1 MLLSGGGFAFMH
13 LPKLAK
19 LTVLIAVIS
28 ELFSNFALNYKQQLS
43 RMNYRTLRLKI
54 ITGYAILAIV
64 LVFAAQMVYDSTRS
78 LTALNTASERLMERR
93 NIVDS
98 LVYSMLD
105 AANAERSVM
114 MGDTRQWQRF
124 STSLSESQR
133 KAMQLKQLVS
143 DSVKAMRMDTLANLL
158 AAKRDN
164 AMMVLNI
171 LADASGDA
179 VYARKVHDLQSGR
192 DSVVIHPNE
201 ITNASNRETVY
212 NIVSTR
218 RGFFRRLSDAF
229 RRQRSDTIATT
240 MQSGRT
246 DSTAMA
252 QGINIAD
259 SVAVALADIHHEIK
273 RADTRRQDAIDN
285 RTRSLKLVSIQLAWR
300 TGQMLEDIQSD
311 EHNAMQR
318 AINADMAARR
328 ATMMKIA
335 MLALLAIGA
344 AIVLIVYTLRDIRRQ
359 RRDHERIVEAKNE
372 TERIMQQRQRLLLTI
387 THDIKAPVASIS
399 GFIALL
405 REWVN
410 QPKPVAYLDSIRSS
424 AEHLLQLVG
433 ALLDYHQLE
442 SGKATTH
449 AVSFNPARLVSDC
462 ATQARPVA
470 NKKNLEVVCSLRPGA
485 DRMCQAD
492 AFRIRQIMNNLIGN
506 AVKYTD
512 RGTITVSAALNGSQL
527 TMSVA
532 DTGSGMTE
540 SEQQRIFNAFTR
552 LPDAQ
557 DKEGVGLGLSI
568 TREAVNMLGG
578 TIRVVSQKGKGSKF
592 TVTLPVTVDTV
603 QSAQPATIAGNTV
616 PNVADNPT
624 PNVINPASIAA
635 SPAPDM
641 ACVKSSSHPI
651 KVVIV
656 DDDRLQ
662 LQLLGEMMAR
672 MENICLDIHVTSSAD
687 EAIEM
692 IGRLRPQLVFTDIE
706 MPQMSG
712 REMLRRIDRNG
723 IKTVAMTA
731 HDQSIYTELRA
742 EGFDAC
748 LFKPFNVQT
757 LAATLCQLTGIAPS
771 VSIPTASVSDAKQD
785 TALFAPLLVFAE
797 GDAEAE
803 QQIIADTRQSIADY
817 LSMLNDPN
825 DTASIAKAAHKA
837 MPLLKMLMPD
847 DVEWLIELTPER
859 IGQTD
864 EEKRKKLYE
873 KFKGVLEKI

>member
-1 MLLSGGGFAFMH
+1 
-13 LPKLAK
+13 
-19 LTVLIAVIS
+19 
-28 ELFSNFALNYKQQLS
+28 
-43 RMNYRTLRLKI
+43 MNYRTLRLKI

-78 LTALNTASERLMERR
+78 LTDLNNASERLMERR

-201 ITNASNRETVY
+201 ITSANNRETVY

-259 SVAVALADIHHEIK
+259 SVAEALADIHHEIK

-335 MLALLAIGA
+335 MLALLAISA

-449 AVSFNPARLVSDC
+449 AVSFNPAQLVSDC

-557 DKEGVGLGLSI
+557 GKEGVGLGLSI

-603 QSAQPATIAGNTV
+603 QSAHPTTIA
-616 PNVADNPT
+616 DN
-624 PNVINPASIAA
+624 
-635 SPAPDM
+635 PAPDM

-687 EAIEM
+687 EAIAM

-723 IKTVAMTA
+723 IKTVAITA

-771 VSIPTASVSDAKQD
+771 VSIPTASASDAKQD

-847 DVEWLIELTPER
+847 NVEWLTDLTPER

-864 EEKRKKLYE
+864 EAKRKKLYE

>member
-1 MLLSGGGFAFMH
+1 
-13 LPKLAK
+13 
-19 LTVLIAVIS
+19 
-28 ELFSNFALNYKQQLS
+28 
-43 RMNYRTLRLKI
+43 MNYRTLRLKI

-78 LTALNTASERLMERR
+78 LTDLNNASERLMERR

-143 DSVKAMRMDTLANLL
+143 DSIKAMRMDTLANLL

-259 SVAVALADIHHEIK
+259 SVAEALADIHHEIK

-405 REWVN
+405 REWVT

-449 AVSFNPARLVSDC
+449 AVSFNPAQLVSDC

-557 DKEGVGLGLSI
+557 GKEGVGLGLSI

-603 QSAQPATIAGNTV
+603 QSAQPTTIA
-616 PNVADNPT
+616 DN
-624 PNVINPASIAA
+624 
-635 SPAPDM
+635 PAPDM

-687 EAIEM
+687 EAIAM

-723 IKTVAMTA
+723 IKTIAITA

-771 VSIPTASVSDAKQD
+771 VSIPTASASDAKQD

-803 QQIIADTRQSIADY
+803 QQIIAYTRQSIADY

-847 DVEWLIELTPER
+847 NVEWLADLTPER
-859 IGQTD
+859 INQTD
-864 EEKRKKLYE
+864 EAKRKKLYE
-873 KFKGVLEKI
+873 KFKGVLIYLKSQHLNRGKAPQHHN

>member
-1 MLLSGGGFAFMH
+1 
-13 LPKLAK
+13 
-19 LTVLIAVIS
+19 
-28 ELFSNFALNYKQQLS
+28 
-43 RMNYRTLRLKI
+43 MNYRTLRLKI

-78 LTALNTASERLMERR
+78 LTDLNNASERLMERR

-259 SVAVALADIHHEIK
+259 SVAEALADIHHEIK

-372 TERIMQQRQRLLLTI
+372 TELLMQQRQRLLLTI

-449 AVSFNPARLVSDC
+449 AVSFNPAQLVSDC

-470 NKKNLEVVCSLRPGA
+470 NKKNLEVVCSLRTGA
-485 DRMCQAD
+485 DCVCQAD

-512 RGTITVSAALNGSQL
+512 RGTITVSAALNGSLL

-557 DKEGVGLGLSI
+557 GKEGVGLGLSI

-603 QSAQPATIAGNTV
+603 QSAQPTTIADNSA
-616 PNVADNPT
+616 PNAADNSIS
-624 PNVINPASIAA
+624 NIINPASDAA
-635 SPAPDM
+635 GPAPDM

-723 IKTVAMTA
+723 IKTVAITA

-757 LAATLCQLTGIAPS
+757 LAATLCQLTGIAPQIS
-771 VSIPTASVSDAKQD
+771 VPTTSTSAVRHDA
-785 TALFAPLLVFAE
+785 TLFAPLLVFAE

-847 DVEWLIELTPER
+847 DVEWLADLTPER

>member
-1 MLLSGGGFAFMH
+1 
-13 LPKLAK
+13 
-19 LTVLIAVIS
+19 
-28 ELFSNFALNYKQQLS
+28 
-43 RMNYRTLRLKI
+43 MNYRTLRLKI

-124 STSLSESQR
+124 STSLAESQR

-285 RTRSLKLVSIQLAWR
+285 RTRSLKLVCIQLAWR

-372 TERIMQQRQRLLLTI
+372 TERLMQQRQRLLLTI

-557 DKEGVGLGLSI
+557 GKEGVGLGLSI

-603 QSAQPATIAGNTV
+603 LSAKPTTI
-616 PNVADNPT
+616 ADNP
-624 PNVINPASIAA
+624 ASDAA

-723 IKTVAMTA
+723 IKTVAITA

-771 VSIPTASVSDAKQD
+771 VSVPTASTS
-785 TALFAPLLVFAE
+785 TAMHDETLFAPLLVFAE

-847 DVEWLIELTPER
+847 DVEWLADLTPER

-873 KFKGVLEKI
+873 KFKGVLACLKLPPPQHGQSPTTSQLVGNAH

>member
-1 MLLSGGGFAFMH
+1 
-13 LPKLAK
+13 
-19 LTVLIAVIS
+19 
-28 ELFSNFALNYKQQLS
+28 
-43 RMNYRTLRLKI
+43 MNYRTLRLKI

-259 SVAVALADIHHEIK
+259 SVAEALADIHHEIK

-318 AINADMAARR
+318 AINADMQARR
-328 ATMMKIA
+328 STMMKIA

-405 REWVN
+405 REWVS
-410 QPKPVAYLDSIRSS
+410 QPKPVAYLGSIRSS

-449 AVSFNPARLVSDC
+449 AVSFNPAQLVSDC

-470 NKKNLEVVCSLRPGA
+470 NKKNLEVVCSLRTSA
-485 DRMCQAD
+485 DCVCQAD

-557 DKEGVGLGLSI
+557 GKEGVGLGLSI

-731 HDQSIYTELRA
+731 HDQSIYSELRA

-771 VSIPTASVSDAKQD
+771 VSVPTASASNVRHD
-785 TALFAPLLVFAE
+785 TTLFAPLLVFAE

-817 LSMLNDPN
+817 LSMLNDSN

-847 DVEWLIELTPER
+847 DVEWLADLTPER

-864 EEKRKKLYE
+864 EAKRKKLYE

>member
-1 MLLSGGGFAFMH
+1 
-13 LPKLAK
+13 
-19 LTVLIAVIS
+19 
-28 ELFSNFALNYKQQLS
+28 
-43 RMNYRTLRLKI
+43 
-54 ITGYAILAIV
+54 
-64 LVFAAQMVYDSTRS
+64 
-78 LTALNTASERLMERR
+78 
-93 NIVDS
+93 
-98 LVYSMLD
+98 MLD

-259 SVAVALADIHHEIK
+259 SVAEALADIHHEIK

-372 TERIMQQRQRLLLTI
+372 TERLMQQRQRLLLTI

-449 AVSFNPARLVSDC
+449 AVSFNPAQLVSDC

-492 AFRIRQIMNNLIGN
+492 AFRIRQILNNLIGN

-557 DKEGVGLGLSI
+557 GKEGVGLGLSI
-568 TREAVNMLGG
+568 TREAVSMLGG

-603 QSAQPATIAGNTV
+603 QSAQPTTIADNSA
-616 PNVADNPT
+616 PNV
-624 PNVINPASIAA
+624 
-635 SPAPDM
+635 

-651 KVVIV
+651 KVVVV

-723 IKTVAMTA
+723 IKTVAITA

-771 VSIPTASVSDAKQD
+771 VSIPTASASNACHD
-785 TALFAPLLVFAE
+785 TTLFAPLLVFAE

-847 DVEWLIELTPER
+847 NVEWLTDLTPER

-864 EEKRKKLYE
+864 EAKRKKLYE

>member
-1 MLLSGGGFAFMH
+1 
-13 LPKLAK
+13 
-19 LTVLIAVIS
+19 
-28 ELFSNFALNYKQQLS
+28 
-43 RMNYRTLRLKI
+43 MNYRTLRLKI

-259 SVAVALADIHHEIK
+259 SVAEALADIHHEIK

-318 AINADMAARR
+318 AINADMQARR
-328 ATMMKIA
+328 STMMKIA

-405 REWVN
+405 REWVS
-410 QPKPVAYLDSIRSS
+410 QPKPVAYLGSIRSS

-449 AVSFNPARLVSDC
+449 AVSFNPAQLVSDC

-470 NKKNLEVVCSLRPGA
+470 NKKNLEVVCSLRTSA
-485 DRMCQAD
+485 DCVCQAD

-557 DKEGVGLGLSI
+557 GKEGVGLGLSI

-578 TIRVVSQKGKGSKF
+578 TIRVASQKGKGSKF

-603 QSAQPATIAGNTV
+603 LSAQPATIAGNTV

-624 PNVINPASIAA
+624 PNVINPAPDAA
-635 SPAPDM
+635 SPVSDM
-641 ACVKSSSHPI
+641 ACVKSSSYPI

-723 IKTVAMTA
+723 IKTVAITA

-757 LAATLCQLTGIAPS
+757 LAATLCQLTGIAPQIS
-771 VSIPTASVSDAKQD
+771 VPTASASSARHDA
-785 TALFAPLLVFAE
+785 TLFAPLLVFAE

-803 QQIIADTRQSIADY
+803 QQIIADTRKSIAGY
-817 LSMLNDPN
+817 LEMLNDPN

-847 DVEWLIELTPER
+847 DVEWLADLTPER

>member
-1 MLLSGGGFAFMH
+1 
-13 LPKLAK
+13 
-19 LTVLIAVIS
+19 
-28 ELFSNFALNYKQQLS
+28 
-43 RMNYRTLRLKI
+43 MNYRTLRLKI

-78 LTALNTASERLMERR
+78 LTDLNNASERLMERR

-259 SVAVALADIHHEIK
+259 SVAEALADIHHEIK

-285 RTRSLKLVSIQLAWR
+285 RTRSLRLVSIQLAWR

-405 REWVN
+405 REWVC

-449 AVSFNPARLVSDC
+449 AVSFNPAQLVSDC

-470 NKKNLEVVCSLRPGA
+470 NKKNLEVVCSLRPEA

-557 DKEGVGLGLSI
+557 GKEGVGLGLSI

-603 QSAQPATIAGNTV
+603 QSVQPTTIA
-616 PNVADNPT
+616 DN
-624 PNVINPASIAA
+624 
-635 SPAPDM
+635 PAPDM

-723 IKTVAMTA
+723 IKTVAITA

-771 VSIPTASVSDAKQD
+771 VSIPTASASSARHD
-785 TALFAPLLVFAE
+785 TTLFAPLLVFAE

-825 DTASIAKAAHKA
+825 DTSSIAKAAHKA

-847 DVEWLIELTPER
+847 NVEWLTDLTPER

-864 EEKRKKLYE
+864 EAKRKKLYE
-873 KFKGVLEKI
+873 KFKGVLICLKSHHLNRG

>member
-1 MLLSGGGFAFMH
+1 
-13 LPKLAK
+13 
-19 LTVLIAVIS
+19 
-28 ELFSNFALNYKQQLS
+28 
-43 RMNYRTLRLKI
+43 MNYRTLRLKI

-78 LTALNTASERLMERR
+78 LTDLNNASERLMERR

-143 DSVKAMRMDTLANLL
+143 DSVKAMRMDTLASLL

-259 SVAVALADIHHEIK
+259 SVAEALADIHHEIK

-557 DKEGVGLGLSI
+557 GKEGVGLGLSI

-603 QSAQPATIAGNTV
+603 QSVQPTTIA
-616 PNVADNPT
+616 DN
-624 PNVINPASIAA
+624 
-635 SPAPDM
+635 PAPDM

-723 IKTVAMTA
+723 IKTVAITA

-771 VSIPTASVSDAKQD
+771 VSIPTASASDVKQD

-847 DVEWLIELTPER
+847 KVEWLTDLTPER

-864 EEKRKKLYE
+864 EAKRKKLYE

>member
-1 MLLSGGGFAFMH
+1 
-13 LPKLAK
+13 
-19 LTVLIAVIS
+19 
-28 ELFSNFALNYKQQLS
+28 
-43 RMNYRTLRLKI
+43 MNYRTLRLKI

-78 LTALNTASERLMERR
+78 LTDLNNASERLMERR

-201 ITNASNRETVY
+201 ITSANNRETVY

-259 SVAVALADIHHEIK
+259 SVAEALADIHHEIK

-318 AINADMAARR
+318 AINADMQARR
-328 ATMMKIA
+328 STMMKIA

-449 AVSFNPARLVSDC
+449 AVSFNPAQLVSDC

-557 DKEGVGLGLSI
+557 GKEGVGLGLSI

-592 TVTLPVTVDTV
+592 TVTLPVTVDIV
-603 QSAQPATIAGNTV
+603 QSAQSTTI
-616 PNVADNPT
+616 ADNPA
-624 PNVINPASIAA
+624 PNAADNPISNIINPAPNAA
-635 SPAPDM
+635 GSAPDM
-641 ACVKSSSHPI
+641 ACIKSSSHPI

-723 IKTVAMTA
+723 IKTVAITA

-771 VSIPTASVSDAKQD
+771 VSIPTASASDAKQD
-785 TALFAPLLVFAE
+785 TTLFAPLLVFAE

-825 DTASIAKAAHKA
+825 DTASIAKVAHKA

-847 DVEWLIELTPER
+847 NIEWLTDLTPER

-864 EEKRKKLYE
+864 EAKRKKLYE
-873 KFKGVLEKI
+873 KFKGVLICLKSQHFNRG

>member
-1 MLLSGGGFAFMH
+1 
-13 LPKLAK
+13 
-19 LTVLIAVIS
+19 
-28 ELFSNFALNYKQQLS
+28 
-43 RMNYRTLRLKI
+43 MNYRTLRLKI

-78 LTALNTASERLMERR
+78 LTDLNNASERLMERR

-143 DSVKAMRMDTLANLL
+143 DSVKAMRMDTLASLL

-259 SVAVALADIHHEIK
+259 SVAEALADIHHEIK

-449 AVSFNPARLVSDC
+449 AVSFNPAQLVSDC

-557 DKEGVGLGLSI
+557 GKEGVGLGLSI

-603 QSAQPATIAGNTV
+603 QSAQPTTI
-616 PNVADNPT
+616 ADNPA
-624 PNVINPASIAA
+624 PNAADNPISNTINPAPNAA
-635 SPAPDM
+635 GPASDM

-723 IKTVAMTA
+723 IKTVAITA

-771 VSIPTASVSDAKQD
+771 VSIPTASASDAKYD

-847 DVEWLIELTPER
+847 NVEWLTDLTPER

-864 EEKRKKLYE
+864 EAKRKKLYE
-873 KFKGVLEKI
+873 KFKGVLIYLKSHHLNRG

>member
-1 MLLSGGGFAFMH
+1 
-13 LPKLAK
+13 
-19 LTVLIAVIS
+19 
-28 ELFSNFALNYKQQLS
+28 
-43 RMNYRTLRLKI
+43 MNYRTLRLKI

-78 LTALNTASERLMERR
+78 LTDLNNASERLMERR

-259 SVAVALADIHHEIK
+259 SVAEALADIHHEIK

-285 RTRSLKLVSIQLAWR
+285 RTRSLRLVSIQLAWR

-449 AVSFNPARLVSDC
+449 AVSFNPAQLVSDC

-485 DRMCQAD
+485 DRVCQAD

-557 DKEGVGLGLSI
+557 GKEGVGLGLSI

-603 QSAQPATIAGNTV
+603 QSAQPTTIA
-616 PNVADNPT
+616 DN
-624 PNVINPASIAA
+624 
-635 SPAPDM
+635 PAPDM
-641 ACVKSSSHPI
+641 ACVKSSSHQI

-723 IKTVAMTA
+723 IKTVAITA

-771 VSIPTASVSDAKQD
+771 ISIPTASASDAKQD
-785 TALFAPLLVFAE
+785 TTLFAPLLVFAE

-817 LSMLNDPN
+817 LSMLNDPH

-847 DVEWLIELTPER
+847 NVEWLADLTPER

-864 EEKRKKLYE
+864 EAKRKKLYE

>member
-1 MLLSGGGFAFMH
+1 
-13 LPKLAK
+13 
-19 LTVLIAVIS
+19 
-28 ELFSNFALNYKQQLS
+28 
-43 RMNYRTLRLKI
+43 MNYRTLRLKI

-78 LTALNTASERLMERR
+78 LTDLNNASERLMERR

-143 DSVKAMRMDTLANLL
+143 DSIKAMRMDTLANLL

-229 RRQRSDTIATT
+229 RRQRSDTIATM

-259 SVAVALADIHHEIK
+259 SVAEALADIHHEIK

-405 REWVN
+405 REWVS

-449 AVSFNPARLVSDC
+449 AVSFNPAQLVSDC

-557 DKEGVGLGLSI
+557 GKEGVGLGLSI

-592 TVTLPVTVDTV
+592 TVTLPVSVDTV
-603 QSAQPATIAGNTV
+603 QSTQPTTIA
-616 PNVADNPT
+616 DN
-624 PNVINPASIAA
+624 
-635 SPAPDM
+635 PAPDM

-723 IKTVAMTA
+723 IKTVAITA

-771 VSIPTASVSDAKQD
+771 VSVPTASTSAVRHDD
-785 TALFAPLLVFAE
+785 TLFAPLLVFAE

-847 DVEWLIELTPER
+847 DVEWLADLTPER

-864 EEKRKKLYE
+864 EAKRKKLYE

>member
-1 MLLSGGGFAFMH
+1 
-13 LPKLAK
+13 
-19 LTVLIAVIS
+19 
-28 ELFSNFALNYKQQLS
+28 
-43 RMNYRTLRLKI
+43 MNYRTLRLKI
-54 ITGYAILAIV
+54 ITGYAVLAIV

-78 LTALNTASERLMERR
+78 LTDLNNASERLMERR

-133 KAMQLKQLVS
+133 KAMQLKRLVS
-143 DSVKAMRMDTLANLL
+143 DSIKAMRMDTLANLL

-240 MQSGRT
+240 MQSGRI

-259 SVAVALADIHHEIK
+259 SVAEALADIHHEIK

-285 RTRSLKLVSIQLAWR
+285 RTRSLRLVSIQLAWR

-449 AVSFNPARLVSDC
+449 AVSFIPARLVCDC

-557 DKEGVGLGLSI
+557 GKEGVGLGLSI

-592 TVTLPVTVDTV
+592 TVTLPVTVDTN
-603 QSAQPATIAGNTV
+603 QSAQPTTI
-616 PNVADNPT
+616 ADNP
-624 PNVINPASIAA
+624 AS
-635 SPAPDM
+635 DM

-687 EAIEM
+687 EAIAM

-723 IKTVAMTA
+723 IKTVAITA

-771 VSIPTASVSDAKQD
+771 VSIPTASASDAKQD

-847 DVEWLIELTPER
+847 NVEWLTDLTPER

-864 EEKRKKLYE
+864 VAKRKKLYE

>member
-1 MLLSGGGFAFMH
+1 
-13 LPKLAK
+13 
-19 LTVLIAVIS
+19 
-28 ELFSNFALNYKQQLS
+28 
-43 RMNYRTLRLKI
+43 MNYRTLRLKI

-78 LTALNTASERLMERR
+78 LTDLNNASERLMERR

-246 DSTAMA
+246 DSTAMT

-259 SVAVALADIHHEIK
+259 SVAEALADIHHEIK

-285 RTRSLKLVSIQLAWR
+285 RTRSLRLVSIQLAWR

-328 ATMMKIA
+328 STMMKIA

-405 REWVN
+405 REWVS

-449 AVSFNPARLVSDC
+449 AVSFNPAQLVSDC

-470 NKKNLEVVCSLRPGA
+470 NKKNLEVVCSLRPDA
-485 DRMCQAD
+485 DRMCHAD

-512 RGTITVSAALNGSQL
+512 RGTITVSTALNGSQL

-557 DKEGVGLGLSI
+557 GKEGVGLGLSI

-603 QSAQPATIAGNTV
+603 QSVQPAPI
-616 PNVADNPT
+616 ADN
-624 PNVINPASIAA
+624 
-635 SPAPDM
+635 PAPDM

-723 IKTVAMTA
+723 IKTVAITA

-771 VSIPTASVSDAKQD
+771 VSIPTASASDARQD
-785 TALFAPLLVFAE
+785 TTLFAPLLVFAE

-847 DVEWLIELTPER
+847 NVEWLTDLTPER

-864 EEKRKKLYE
+864 EAKRKKLYE
-873 KFKGVLEKI
+873 KFKRVLEKI

>member
-1 MLLSGGGFAFMH
+1 
-13 LPKLAK
+13 
-19 LTVLIAVIS
+19 
-28 ELFSNFALNYKQQLS
+28 
-43 RMNYRTLRLKI
+43 MNYRTLRLKI

-78 LTALNTASERLMERR
+78 LTDLNNASERLMERR

-201 ITNASNRETVY
+201 ITSANNRETVY

-218 RGFFRRLSDAF
+218 RGFFRRLGDAF

-259 SVAVALADIHHEIK
+259 SVAEALADIHHEIK

-318 AINADMAARR
+318 AINADMQARR
-328 ATMMKIA
+328 STMMKIA

-372 TERIMQQRQRLLLTI
+372 TERLMQQRQRLLLTI

-405 REWVN
+405 REWVS

-442 SGKATTH
+442 SGNATTH
-449 AVSFNPARLVSDC
+449 AVSFNPAQLVSDC

-557 DKEGVGLGLSI
+557 GKEGVGLGLSI
-568 TREAVNMLGG
+568 TREAVSMLGG

-624 PNVINPASIAA
+624 PNVINPAPDAA
-635 SPAPDM
+635 SPVSDM

-723 IKTVAMTA
+723 IKTVAITA

-771 VSIPTASVSDAKQD
+771 VSVPTASVSSARHDA
-785 TALFAPLLVFAE
+785 TLFAPLLVFAE
-797 GDAEAE
+797 GDADAE

-847 DVEWLIELTPER
+847 NVEWLTDLTPER

-864 EEKRKKLYE
+864 EAKRKKLYE
-873 KFKGVLEKI
+873 KFKRVLIYLKSQHLNRGKAPQHHNLWATPPKLPFLSP

>member
-1 MLLSGGGFAFMH
+1 
-13 LPKLAK
+13 
-19 LTVLIAVIS
+19 
-28 ELFSNFALNYKQQLS
+28 
-43 RMNYRTLRLKI
+43 MNYRTLRLKI

-78 LTALNTASERLMERR
+78 LTDLNNASERLMERR

-259 SVAVALADIHHEIK
+259 SVAEALADIHHEIK

-318 AINADMAARR
+318 AINADMQARR
-328 ATMMKIA
+328 STMMKIA

-372 TERIMQQRQRLLLTI
+372 TERLMQQRQRLLLTI

-405 REWVN
+405 REWGN

-449 AVSFNPARLVSDC
+449 AVSFNPAQLVSDC

-470 NKKNLEVVCSLRPGA
+470 NNKNLEVVCSLRPGA

-557 DKEGVGLGLSI
+557 GKEGVGLGLSI

-592 TVTLPVTVDTV
+592 TVTLPVIVDTV
-603 QSAQPATIAGNTV
+603 QSAQSATIADNSA

-624 PNVINPASIAA
+624 HNVINPASIAA

-723 IKTVAMTA
+723 IKTVAITA

-771 VSIPTASVSDAKQD
+771 VSIPTASASDAKQD

-803 QQIIADTRQSIADY
+803 QQIIADTRKSIADY

-847 DVEWLIELTPER
+847 DVEWLADLTPER

-864 EEKRKKLYE
+864 EAKRKKLYE

>member
-1 MLLSGGGFAFMH
+1 
-13 LPKLAK
+13 
-19 LTVLIAVIS
+19 
-28 ELFSNFALNYKQQLS
+28 
-43 RMNYRTLRLKI
+43 MNYRTLRLKI

-78 LTALNTASERLMERR
+78 LTDLNNASERLMERR

-143 DSVKAMRMDTLANLL
+143 DSIKAMRMDTLANLL

-259 SVAVALADIHHEIK
+259 SVAEALADIHHEIK

-405 REWVN
+405 REWVS

-557 DKEGVGLGLSI
+557 GKEGVGLGLSI

-603 QSAQPATIAGNTV
+603 QSAQPTTIA
-616 PNVADNPT
+616 DN
-624 PNVINPASIAA
+624 
-635 SPAPDM
+635 PAPDM

-687 EAIEM
+687 EAIAM

-723 IKTVAMTA
+723 IKTIAITA

-771 VSIPTASVSDAKQD
+771 VSIPTASASDAKQD

-803 QQIIADTRQSIADY
+803 QQIIAYTRQSIADY

-847 DVEWLIELTPER
+847 NVEWLTALTPER

-864 EEKRKKLYE
+864 EAKRKKLYE

>member
-1 MLLSGGGFAFMH
+1 
-13 LPKLAK
+13 
-19 LTVLIAVIS
+19 
-28 ELFSNFALNYKQQLS
+28 
-43 RMNYRTLRLKI
+43 MNYRTLRLKI

-78 LTALNTASERLMERR
+78 LTDLNNASERLMERR

-124 STSLSESQR
+124 SSSLSESQR

-143 DSVKAMRMDTLANLL
+143 DSIKAMRMDTLANLL

-259 SVAVALADIHHEIK
+259 SVAEALADIHHEIK

-285 RTRSLKLVSIQLAWR
+285 RTRSLRLVSIQLAWR

-405 REWVN
+405 REWVS

-470 NKKNLEVVCSLRPGA
+470 NKKNLEVVCCLRPGA

-557 DKEGVGLGLSI
+557 GKEGVGLGLSI

-578 TIRVVSQKGKGSKF
+578 MIRVVSQKGKGSKF
-592 TVTLPVTVDTV
+592 TVTLPVSVDTV
-603 QSAQPATIAGNTV
+603 QSVQPTTIA
-616 PNVADNPT
+616 DN
-624 PNVINPASIAA
+624 
-635 SPAPDM
+635 PAPDM

-723 IKTVAMTA
+723 IKTVAITA

-771 VSIPTASVSDAKQD
+771 VSIPTASASDAKQD
-785 TALFAPLLVFAE
+785 TTLFAPLLVFAE

-847 DVEWLIELTPER
+847 NVEWLTDLTPER
-859 IGQTD
+859 INQTD
-864 EEKRKKLYE
+864 EAKRKKLYE

>member
-1 MLLSGGGFAFMH
+1 
-13 LPKLAK
+13 
-19 LTVLIAVIS
+19 
-28 ELFSNFALNYKQQLS
+28 
-43 RMNYRTLRLKI
+43 MNYRTLRLKI

-64 LVFAAQMVYDSTRS
+64 LVLAAQMVYDSTRS

-114 MGDTRQWQRF
+114 MGDTRQWNRF
-124 STSLSESQR
+124 ASSIAESQH

-143 DSVKAMRMDTLANLL
+143 DSVKALRMDTLANLMG
-158 AAKRDN
+158 AKRDN

-201 ITNASNRETVY
+201 ITSASNRETVY

-218 RGFFRRLSDAF
+218 RGFFRRLGDAF

-259 SVAVALADIHHEIK
+259 SVAEALTDIRHEIK
-273 RADTRRQDAIDN
+273 RADTRRQDAIGN

-300 TGQMLEDIQSD
+300 TGQMLEDIQTD

-318 AINADMAARR
+318 AINADMAARK

-335 MLALLAIGA
+335 ALALLAIGA

-359 RRDHERIVEAKNE
+359 RRDHESIIAAKNE

-405 REWVN
+405 GEWVS

-442 SGKATTH
+442 SGKATMH
-449 AVSFNPARLVSDC
+449 AVSFNPAQLVSDC

-470 NKKNLEVVCSLRPGA
+470 SGKNLEVVCSLRTGV
-485 DRMCQAD
+485 DRMCMGD

-512 RGTITVSAALNGSQL
+512 QGSITVSAALEASAEVK
-527 TMSVA
+527 TVA
-532 DTGSGMTE
+532 T
-540 SEQQRIFNAFTR
+540 AAA
-552 LPDAQ
+552 P
-557 DKEGVGLGLSI
+557 
-568 TREAVNMLGG
+568 
-578 TIRVVSQKGKGSKF
+578 
-592 TVTLPVTVDTV
+592 
-603 QSAQPATIAGNTV
+603 SASRT
-616 PNVADNPT
+616 
-624 PNVINPASIAA
+624 
-635 SPAPDM
+635 
-641 ACVKSSSHPI
+641 I

-672 MENICLDIHVTSSAD
+672 MEDVDLDVHVTASAD

-692 IGRLRPQLVFTDIE
+692 IGRLRPQLLFTDIE

-712 REMLRRIDRNG
+712 REMLRRIDRKG
-723 IKTVAMTA
+723 MKTVAMTA
-731 HDQSIYTELRA
+731 HDQSIYSELRA

-748 LFKPFNVQT
+748 LFKPFDVQT
-757 LAATLCQLTGIAPS
+757 LAATLCQLTGIAPRIS
-771 VSIPTASVSDAKQD
+771 APTASTTNAQHDNSI
-785 TALFAPLLVFAE
+785 FAPLLVFAE
-797 GDAEAE
+797 GDPEAE
-803 QQIIADTRQSIADY
+803 QQIIADTRQSIEEY
-817 LSMLNDPN
+817 LAMLNNPN
-825 DTASIAKAAHKA
+825 DTTAVAKAAHKA
-837 MPLLKMLMPD
+837 MPLLKMLMPN
-847 DVEWLIELTPER
+847 DVEWLVELTPER
-859 IGQTD
+859 ILTT
-864 EEKRKKLYE
+864 EVEKRGELVE
-873 KFKGVLEKI
+873 MFRRVLEGIKKTKSPTPCPSPVGRGVV

>member
-1 MLLSGGGFAFMH
+1 
-13 LPKLAK
+13 
-19 LTVLIAVIS
+19 
-28 ELFSNFALNYKQQLS
+28 
-43 RMNYRTLRLKI
+43 MNYRTLRLKI

-143 DSVKAMRMDTLANLL
+143 DSVKAIRMDTLANLL

-201 ITNASNRETVY
+201 ITSANNRETVY

-218 RGFFRRLSDAF
+218 RGFFRRLGDAF
-229 RRQRSDTIATT
+229 RRQRSDTIATM
-240 MQSGRT
+240 MQSERT

-252 QGINIAD
+252 HGINIAD
-259 SVAVALADIHHEIK
+259 SVAEALADIHHEIK

-318 AINADMAARR
+318 AINADMQSRR
-328 ATMMKIA
+328 STMMKIA

-372 TERIMQQRQRLLLTI
+372 TERLMQQRQRLLLTI

-405 REWVN
+405 REWVS

-449 AVSFNPARLVSDC
+449 TVSFNPARLVSDC

-470 NKKNLEVVCSLRPGA
+470 NNKNLEVVCSLRTGA
-485 DRMCQAD
+485 DCVCQAD

-557 DKEGVGLGLSI
+557 GKEGVGLGLSI

-578 TIRVVSQKGKGSKF
+578 TIRVASQKGKGSKF

-616 PNVADNPT
+616 PNVADNPN
-624 PNVINPASIAA
+624 PNIINPASIAA

-723 IKTVAMTA
+723 IKTVAITA

-771 VSIPTASVSDAKQD
+771 VSVPTASASSARHDA
-785 TALFAPLLVFAE
+785 TLFAPLLVFAE
-797 GDAEAE
+797 CDAEAE
-803 QQIIADTRQSIADY
+803 QQIIADTRKSIADY

-847 DVEWLIELTPER
+847 DVEWLADLTPER

>member
-1 MLLSGGGFAFMH
+1 
-13 LPKLAK
+13 
-19 LTVLIAVIS
+19 
-28 ELFSNFALNYKQQLS
+28 
-43 RMNYRTLRLKI
+43 MNYRTLRLKI

-114 MGDTRQWQRF
+114 MGDTRQWKRF
-124 STSLSESQR
+124 STSLAESQH

-201 ITNASNRETVY
+201 ITSANNRETVY

-259 SVAVALADIHHEIK
+259 SVAEALADIHHEIK

-318 AINADMAARR
+318 AINADMQARR
-328 ATMMKIA
+328 STMMKIA

-372 TERIMQQRQRLLLTI
+372 TERLMQQRQRLLLTI

-449 AVSFNPARLVSDC
+449 AVSFNPAQLVSDC

-557 DKEGVGLGLSI
+557 GKEGVGLGLSI
-568 TREAVNMLGG
+568 TREAVSMLGG

-592 TVTLPVTVDTV
+592 TVTLPVTVDTNP
-603 QSAQPATIAGNTV
+603 SAKPATIAGNTA
-616 PNVADNPT
+616 PNEADNPV
-624 PNVINPASIAA
+624 PNVINPAPNAA
-635 SPAPDM
+635 SPVPNM

-672 MENICLDIHVTSSAD
+672 MENISLDIHVTSSAD

-712 REMLRRIDRNG
+712 REMLRHIDCNG
-723 IKTVAMTA
+723 IKTVAITA

-803 QQIIADTRQSIADY
+803 QQIIADTRKSIAGY
-817 LSMLNDPN
+817 LEMLNDPN

-847 DVEWLIELTPER
+847 NVEWLADLTPER

>member
-1 MLLSGGGFAFMH
+1 
-13 LPKLAK
+13 
-19 LTVLIAVIS
+19 
-28 ELFSNFALNYKQQLS
+28 
-43 RMNYRTLRLKI
+43 MNYRTLRLKI

-78 LTALNTASERLMERR
+78 LTDLNNASERLMERR

-143 DSVKAMRMDTLANLL
+143 DSVKAMRMDTLASLL

-240 MQSGRT
+240 MQSGRI

-259 SVAVALADIHHEIK
+259 SVAEALADIHHEIK
-273 RADTRRQDAIDN
+273 CADTRRQDAIDN
-285 RTRSLKLVSIQLAWR
+285 RTRSLRLVSIQLAWR

-318 AINADMAARR
+318 AINADMQARR
-328 ATMMKIA
+328 STMMKIA

-557 DKEGVGLGLSI
+557 GKEGVGLGLSI

-603 QSAQPATIAGNTV
+603 QSAQPAPIV
-616 PNVADNPT
+616 DN
-624 PNVINPASIAA
+624 
-635 SPAPDM
+635 PAPDM

-687 EAIEM
+687 EAIAM

-723 IKTVAMTA
+723 IKTVAITA

-771 VSIPTASVSDAKQD
+771 VSIPTASASSARHDA
-785 TALFAPLLVFAE
+785 TLFAPLLVFAE

-847 DVEWLIELTPER
+847 NVEWLTDLTPER

-864 EEKRKKLYE
+864 EAKRKKLYE

>member
-1 MLLSGGGFAFMH
+1 
-13 LPKLAK
+13 
-19 LTVLIAVIS
+19 
-28 ELFSNFALNYKQQLS
+28 
-43 RMNYRTLRLKI
+43 MNYRTLRLKI

-78 LTALNTASERLMERR
+78 LTDLNNASERLMERR

-372 TERIMQQRQRLLLTI
+372 TELLMQQRQRLLLTI

-449 AVSFNPARLVSDC
+449 AVSFNPAQLVSDC

-470 NKKNLEVVCSLRPGA
+470 NKKNLEVVCCLRPGA

-557 DKEGVGLGLSI
+557 GKEGVGLGLSI

-616 PNVADNPT
+616 PNAADNPT
-624 PNVINPASIAA
+624 PNVINPAPNAA
-635 SPAPDM
+635 SPVPDM

-723 IKTVAMTA
+723 IKTVAITA

-771 VSIPTASVSDAKQD
+771 VSIPTASASNARHDA
-785 TALFAPLLVFAE
+785 TLFAPLLVFAE

-817 LSMLNDPN
+817 LSMLNDSN

-847 DVEWLIELTPER
+847 NVEWLTDLTPER
-859 IGQTD
+859 INLTD
-864 EEKRKKLYE
+864 EAKRKKLYE
-873 KFKGVLEKI
+873 KFKGVLICLKSHHLNRG

>member
-1 MLLSGGGFAFMH
+1 
-13 LPKLAK
+13 
-19 LTVLIAVIS
+19 
-28 ELFSNFALNYKQQLS
+28 
-43 RMNYRTLRLKI
+43 MNYRTLRLKI

-78 LTALNTASERLMERR
+78 LTDLNNASERLMERR

-259 SVAVALADIHHEIK
+259 SVAEALADIHHEIK

-470 NKKNLEVVCSLRPGA
+470 NKKNLEVVCCLRPGA

-557 DKEGVGLGLSI
+557 GKEGVGLGLSI

-603 QSAQPATIAGNTV
+603 QSVQPTTIA
-616 PNVADNPT
+616 DN
-624 PNVINPASIAA
+624 
-635 SPAPDM
+635 PAPDM

-672 MENICLDIHVTSSAD
+672 MENICLDIHVTSSAE
-687 EAIEM
+687 EAIAM

-723 IKTVAMTA
+723 IKTVAITA

-757 LAATLCQLTGIAPS
+757 LAATLFQLTGIAPS
-771 VSIPTASVSDAKQD
+771 VSIPTASASDAQQD

-847 DVEWLIELTPER
+847 NVEWLTDLTPER

-864 EEKRKKLYE
+864 VAKRKKLYE
-873 KFKGVLEKI
+873 KFKGVLICLKSQHLNRG

>member
-1 MLLSGGGFAFMH
+1 
-13 LPKLAK
+13 
-19 LTVLIAVIS
+19 
-28 ELFSNFALNYKQQLS
+28 
-43 RMNYRTLRLKI
+43 MNYRTLRLKI

-143 DSVKAMRMDTLANLL
+143 DSVKAMRMDTLAILL

-201 ITNASNRETVY
+201 ITSANNRETVY

-218 RGFFRRLSDAF
+218 RGFFRRLGDAF

-259 SVAVALADIHHEIK
+259 SVAEALADIHHEIK

-318 AINADMAARR
+318 AINADMQARR
-328 ATMMKIA
+328 STMMKIA

-372 TERIMQQRQRLLLTI
+372 TERLMQQRQRLLLTI

-405 REWVN
+405 REWVS

-449 AVSFNPARLVSDC
+449 AVSFNPAQLVSDC

-557 DKEGVGLGLSI
+557 GKEGVGLGLSI

-603 QSAQPATIAGNTV
+603 LSAQPATIAGNTV

-624 PNVINPASIAA
+624 PNVINPAPDAA
-635 SPAPDM
+635 SPVSDM
-641 ACVKSSSHPI
+641 ACVKSSSYPI

-712 REMLRRIDRNG
+712 REMLRRIDHNG
-723 IKTVAMTA
+723 IKTVAITA

-757 LAATLCQLTGIAPS
+757 LAATLCQLTGIAPQIS
-771 VSIPTASVSDAKQD
+771 VPTASTSAVRHDD
-785 TALFAPLLVFAE
+785 TLFAPLLVFAE

-803 QQIIADTRQSIADY
+803 QQIIADTRKSIAGY
-817 LSMLNDPN
+817 LEMLNDPN

-847 DVEWLIELTPER
+847 DVEWLADLTPER

>member
-1 MLLSGGGFAFMH
+1 
-13 LPKLAK
+13 
-19 LTVLIAVIS
+19 
-28 ELFSNFALNYKQQLS
+28 
-43 RMNYRTLRLKI
+43 MNYRTLRLKI

-78 LTALNTASERLMERR
+78 LTDLNNASERLMERR

-201 ITNASNRETVY
+201 ITSANNRETVY

-259 SVAVALADIHHEIK
+259 SVAEALADIHHEIK

-328 ATMMKIA
+328 STMMKIA

-372 TERIMQQRQRLLLTI
+372 TERLMQQRQRLLLTI

-449 AVSFNPARLVSDC
+449 AVSFNPAQLVSDC

-470 NKKNLEVVCSLRPGA
+470 NKKNLEVVCSLRTSA
-485 DRMCQAD
+485 DCVCQAD

-557 DKEGVGLGLSI
+557 GKEGVGLGLSI
-568 TREAVNMLGG
+568 TREAVSMLGG

-624 PNVINPASIAA
+624 TNVINPTSIAA

-641 ACVKSSSHPI
+641 ACVKSLSHPI

-723 IKTVAMTA
+723 IKTVAITA

-771 VSIPTASVSDAKQD
+771 VSVPTASTSAVRHDD
-785 TALFAPLLVFAE
+785 TLFAPLLVFAE
-797 GDAEAE
+797 GDVEAE

-817 LSMLNDPN
+817 LSMLNDSN

-847 DVEWLIELTPER
+847 DVEWLADLTPER

>member
-1 MLLSGGGFAFMH
+1 
-13 LPKLAK
+13 
-19 LTVLIAVIS
+19 
-28 ELFSNFALNYKQQLS
+28 
-43 RMNYRTLRLKI
+43 MNYRTLRLKI

-78 LTALNTASERLMERR
+78 LTDLNNASERLMERR

-114 MGDTRQWQRF
+114 MGDTRQWNRF

-259 SVAVALADIHHEIK
+259 SVAEALADIHHEIK

-449 AVSFNPARLVSDC
+449 AVSFNPAQLVSDC

-485 DRMCQAD
+485 DRMCHAD

-557 DKEGVGLGLSI
+557 GKEGVGLGLSI

-592 TVTLPVTVDTV
+592 TVTLPVSVDTV
-603 QSAQPATIAGNTV
+603 QSAQPTTIA
-616 PNVADNPT
+616 D
-624 PNVINPASIAA
+624 

-656 DDDRLQ
+656 DDDCLQ

-723 IKTVAMTA
+723 IKTVAITA

-771 VSIPTASVSDAKQD
+771 VSIPTASASDAKQD

-847 DVEWLIELTPER
+847 NVEWLTDLTPER

-864 EEKRKKLYE
+864 EAKRKKLYE

>member
-1 MLLSGGGFAFMH
+1 
-13 LPKLAK
+13 
-19 LTVLIAVIS
+19 
-28 ELFSNFALNYKQQLS
+28 
-43 RMNYRTLRLKI
+43 MNYRTLRLKI

-78 LTALNTASERLMERR
+78 LTDLNNASERLMERR

-143 DSVKAMRMDTLANLL
+143 DSIKAMRMDTLANLL

-259 SVAVALADIHHEIK
+259 SVAEALADIHHEIK

-285 RTRSLKLVSIQLAWR
+285 RTRSLRLVSIQLAWR

-449 AVSFNPARLVSDC
+449 AVSFNPAQLVSDC

-557 DKEGVGLGLSI
+557 GKEGVGLGLSI

-603 QSAQPATIAGNTV
+603 QSAQPTTIA
-616 PNVADNPT
+616 D
-624 PNVINPASIAA
+624 

-656 DDDRLQ
+656 DDDCLQ

-723 IKTVAMTA
+723 IKTVAITA

-771 VSIPTASVSDAKQD
+771 VSVPTASASSARQD

-847 DVEWLIELTPER
+847 NVEWLTDLTPER

-864 EEKRKKLYE
+864 EAKRKKLYE

>member
-1 MLLSGGGFAFMH
+1 
-13 LPKLAK
+13 
-19 LTVLIAVIS
+19 
-28 ELFSNFALNYKQQLS
+28 
-43 RMNYRTLRLKI
+43 MNYRTLRLKI

-78 LTALNTASERLMERR
+78 LTDLNNASERLMERR

-143 DSVKAMRMDTLANLL
+143 DSIKAMRMDTLANLL

-259 SVAVALADIHHEIK
+259 SVAEALADIHHEIK

-449 AVSFNPARLVSDC
+449 AVSFNPAQLVSDC

-485 DRMCQAD
+485 DRMCHAD

-557 DKEGVGLGLSI
+557 GKEGVGLGLSI

-603 QSAQPATIAGNTV
+603 QSAQPAPI
-616 PNVADNPT
+616 ADNP
-624 PNVINPASIAA
+624 V
-635 SPAPDM
+635 PDM

-687 EAIEM
+687 EAIAM
-692 IGRLRPQLVFTDIE
+692 IGRLRPQLLFTDIE

-723 IKTVAMTA
+723 IKTVAITA

-771 VSIPTASVSDAKQD
+771 VSVPTASASDARQD

-847 DVEWLIELTPER
+847 NVEWLADLTPER

-864 EEKRKKLYE
+864 VAKRKKLYE

>member
-1 MLLSGGGFAFMH
+1 
-13 LPKLAK
+13 
-19 LTVLIAVIS
+19 
-28 ELFSNFALNYKQQLS
+28 
-43 RMNYRTLRLKI
+43 MNYRTLRLKI

-93 NIVDS
+93 NVVDS

-143 DSVKAMRMDTLANLL
+143 DSVKAIRMDTLANLL

-201 ITNASNRETVY
+201 ITSANNRETVY

-218 RGFFRRLSDAF
+218 RGFFRRLGDAF
-229 RRQRSDTIATT
+229 RRQRSDTIATM
-240 MQSGRT
+240 MQSERT

-252 QGINIAD
+252 HGINIAD
-259 SVAVALADIHHEIK
+259 SVAEALADIHHEIK

-318 AINADMAARR
+318 AINADMQSRR
-328 ATMMKIA
+328 STMMKIA

-372 TERIMQQRQRLLLTI
+372 TERLMQQRQRLLLTI

-405 REWVN
+405 REWVS

-470 NKKNLEVVCSLRPGA
+470 NNKNLEVVCSLRTGA
-485 DRMCQAD
+485 DCVCQAD
-492 AFRIRQIMNNLIGN
+492 AFRIRQILNNLIGN

-557 DKEGVGLGLSI
+557 GKEGVGLGLSI

-578 TIRVVSQKGKGSKF
+578 TIRVASQKGKGSKF

-616 PNVADNPT
+616 PNVADNPN
-624 PNVINPASIAA
+624 PNIINPASIAA

-723 IKTVAMTA
+723 IKTVAITA

-771 VSIPTASVSDAKQD
+771 VSVPTASASSARHDA
-785 TALFAPLLVFAE
+785 TLFAPLLVFAE
-797 GDAEAE
+797 CDAEAE
-803 QQIIADTRQSIADY
+803 QQIIADTRKSIADY

-847 DVEWLIELTPER
+847 DVEWLADLTPER

>member
-1 MLLSGGGFAFMH
+1 
-13 LPKLAK
+13 
-19 LTVLIAVIS
+19 
-28 ELFSNFALNYKQQLS
+28 
-43 RMNYRTLRLKI
+43 MNYRTLRLKI

-78 LTALNTASERLMERR
+78 LTDLNNASERLMERR

-259 SVAVALADIHHEIK
+259 SVAEALADIHHEIK

-405 REWVN
+405 REWVS

-449 AVSFNPARLVSDC
+449 VVSFNPARLVSDC

-557 DKEGVGLGLSI
+557 GKEGVGLGLSI

-603 QSAQPATIAGNTV
+603 QSAQPTTIA
-616 PNVADNPT
+616 DN
-624 PNVINPASIAA
+624 
-635 SPAPDM
+635 PAPDM

-687 EAIEM
+687 EAIAM

-723 IKTVAMTA
+723 IKTIAITA

-771 VSIPTASVSDAKQD
+771 VSIPTASASSARHDD
-785 TALFAPLLVFAE
+785 TLFAPLLVFAE

-847 DVEWLIELTPER
+847 NVEWLTDLTPER

-864 EEKRKKLYE
+864 EAKRKKLYE

>member
-1 MLLSGGGFAFMH
+1 
-13 LPKLAK
+13 
-19 LTVLIAVIS
+19 
-28 ELFSNFALNYKQQLS
+28 
-43 RMNYRTLRLKI
+43 MNYRTLRLKI

-78 LTALNTASERLMERR
+78 LTDLNNASERLMERR

-124 STSLSESQR
+124 SSSLSESQR

-372 TERIMQQRQRLLLTI
+372 TERLMQQRQRLLLTI

-449 AVSFNPARLVSDC
+449 AVSFNPAQLVSDC

-512 RGTITVSAALNGSQL
+512 RGTVTVSAALNGSQL

-557 DKEGVGLGLSI
+557 GKEGVGLGLSI

-603 QSAQPATIAGNTV
+603 QSAQPTTI
-616 PNVADNPT
+616 ADNPA
-624 PNVINPASIAA
+624 PNAA
-635 SPAPDM
+635 SPVSDRS
-641 ACVKSSSHPI
+641 CVKSSSHPI

-672 MENICLDIHVTSSAD
+672 MENISLDIHVTSSAD
-687 EAIEM
+687 EAIAL

-723 IKTVAMTA
+723 IKTVAITA

-771 VSIPTASVSDAKQD
+771 VSIPTASASDARQD
-785 TALFAPLLVFAE
+785 TTLFAPLLVFAE

-825 DTASIAKAAHKA
+825 DTASIAKAAHKES
-837 MPLLKMLMPD
+837 D
-847 DVEWLIELTPER
+847 RLTKRSER
-859 IGQTD
+859 SCMRSLR
-864 EEKRKKLYE
+864 ECWKRYNQHYLNM
-873 KFKGVLEKI
+873 G

>member
-1 MLLSGGGFAFMH
+1 
-13 LPKLAK
+13 
-19 LTVLIAVIS
+19 
-28 ELFSNFALNYKQQLS
+28 
-43 RMNYRTLRLKI
+43 MNYRTLRLKI

-78 LTALNTASERLMERR
+78 LTDLNNASERLMERR

-143 DSVKAMRMDTLANLL
+143 DSIKAMRMDTLANLL

-259 SVAVALADIHHEIK
+259 SVAEALADIHHEIK

-372 TERIMQQRQRLLLTI
+372 TELLMQQRQRLLLTI

-449 AVSFNPARLVSDC
+449 AVSFNPAQLVSDC

-557 DKEGVGLGLSI
+557 GKEGVGLGLSI

-592 TVTLPVTVDTV
+592 TVTLPVTVDIV
-603 QSAQPATIAGNTV
+603 QSAQSTTIA
-616 PNVADNPT
+616 DN
-624 PNVINPASIAA
+624 
-635 SPAPDM
+635 PAPDM

-723 IKTVAMTA
+723 IKTVAITA

-771 VSIPTASVSDAKQD
+771 VSIPTASASDARQD

-847 DVEWLIELTPER
+847 NVEWLTDLTPER
-859 IGQTD
+859 INQTD
-864 EEKRKKLYE
+864 EAKRKKLYE
-873 KFKGVLEKI
+873 KFKRVLICLKSHHHINRG

>member
-1 MLLSGGGFAFMH
+1 
-13 LPKLAK
+13 
-19 LTVLIAVIS
+19 
-28 ELFSNFALNYKQQLS
+28 
-43 RMNYRTLRLKI
+43 MNYRTLRLKI

-64 LVFAAQMVYDSTRS
+64 LVLAAQMVYDSTRS

-114 MGDTRQWQRF
+114 MGDTRQWNRF
-124 STSLSESQR
+124 ASSIAESQR
-133 KAMQLKQLVS
+133 KAMQLKQLVA
-143 DSVKAMRMDTLANLL
+143 DSVKAMRMDTLANLMG
-158 AAKRDN
+158 AKRDN

-201 ITNASNRETVY
+201 ITSASNRETVY

-218 RGFFRRLSDAF
+218 RGFFRRLGDAF

-240 MQSGRT
+240 MHSGRT

-259 SVAVALADIHHEIK
+259 SVAEALTDIHHEIK
-273 RADTRRQDAIDN
+273 RADTRRQDAIGN

-300 TGQMLEDIQSD
+300 TGQMLEDIQAD

-318 AINADMAARR
+318 AINADMAARK

-335 MLALLAIGA
+335 ALALLAIGA

-359 RRDHERIVEAKNE
+359 RRDHESIIAAKNE

-405 REWVN
+405 GEWVS

-449 AVSFNPARLVSDC
+449 AVSFNPAQLVSDC

-470 NKKNLEVVCSLRPGA
+470 SGKNLEVVCSLRTGV
-485 DRMCQAD
+485 DRMCMGD

-512 RGTITVSAALNGSQL
+512 QGTITVSAALSGSQL

-557 DKEGVGLGLSI
+557 GKEGVGLGLSI

-592 TVTLPVTVDTV
+592 TVTLPVDIDNT
-603 QSAQPATIAGNTV
+603 QSAETMEKAV
-616 PNVADNPT
+616 SE
-624 PNVINPASIAA
+624 ASAEVKTAA
-635 SPAPDM
+635 AP
-641 ACVKSSSHPI
+641 STSRTI

-672 MENICLDIHVTSSAD
+672 MEGIDLDVCVTASAD
-687 EAIEM
+687 EAIGM
-692 IGRLRPQLVFTDIE
+692 IGRVRPQLVFTDIE

-712 REMLRRIDRNG
+712 REMLRRIDRKG
-723 IKTVAMTA
+723 MKTVAMTA
-731 HDQSIYTELRA
+731 HDQSIYSELRA

-748 LFKPFNVQT
+748 LFKPFDVQT
-757 LAATLCQLTGIAPS
+757 LAATLCQLTGIALRISAPTPS
-771 VSIPTASVSDAKQD
+771 TPCAQPDNSI
-785 TALFAPLLVFAE
+785 FAPLLVFAE
-797 GDAEAE
+797 GDPEAE
-803 QQIIADTRQSIADY
+803 QQIIADTRQSIEEY
-817 LSMLNDPN
+817 LAMLNNSN
-825 DTASIAKAAHKA
+825 DTTAVAKAAHKA
-837 MPLLKMLMPD
+837 MPLLKMLMPN
-847 DVEWLIELTPER
+847 DVEWLVELTPER
-859 IGQTD
+859 IQTT
-864 EEKRKKLYE
+864 EEVKRGELVE
-873 KFKGVLEKI
+873 RFRRVLEDCVQTTYETVPYMHIEGY

>member
-1 MLLSGGGFAFMH
+1 
-13 LPKLAK
+13 
-19 LTVLIAVIS
+19 
-28 ELFSNFALNYKQQLS
+28 
-43 RMNYRTLRLKI
+43 MNYRTLRLKI

-78 LTALNTASERLMERR
+78 LTDLNNASERLMERR

-143 DSVKAMRMDTLANLL
+143 DSIKAMRMDTLANLL

-259 SVAVALADIHHEIK
+259 SVAEALADIHHEIK

-557 DKEGVGLGLSI
+557 GKEGVGLGLSI

-592 TVTLPVTVDTV
+592 TVTLPVSVDTV
-603 QSAQPATIAGNTV
+603 QSAQPTTIA
-616 PNVADNPT
+616 DN
-624 PNVINPASIAA
+624 
-635 SPAPDM
+635 PAPDM

-723 IKTVAMTA
+723 IKTVAITA

-757 LAATLCQLTGIAPS
+757 LAATLCQLTGIAPQIS
-771 VSIPTASVSDAKQD
+771 VPTASTSALRHDA
-785 TALFAPLLVFAE
+785 TLFAPLLVFAE

-803 QQIIADTRQSIADY
+803 QQIIADTRKSIAGY
-817 LSMLNDPN
+817 LEMLNDPN
-825 DTASIAKAAHKA
+825 DTASIAKAAHKS

-847 DVEWLIELTPER
+847 DVEWLADLTPER

-864 EEKRKKLYE
+864 EAKRKKLYE

>member
-1 MLLSGGGFAFMH
+1 
-13 LPKLAK
+13 
-19 LTVLIAVIS
+19 
-28 ELFSNFALNYKQQLS
+28 
-43 RMNYRTLRLKI
+43 MNYRTLRLKI

-93 NIVDS
+93 NVVDS

-133 KAMQLKQLVS
+133 KAMQLKRLVS
-143 DSVKAMRMDTLANLL
+143 DSIKAMRMDTLASLL

-259 SVAVALADIHHEIK
+259 SVAEALADIHHEIK

-285 RTRSLKLVSIQLAWR
+285 RTRSLRLVSIQLAWR

-372 TERIMQQRQRLLLTI
+372 TERLMQQRQRLLLTI

-449 AVSFNPARLVSDC
+449 AVSFNPAQLVSDC

-470 NKKNLEVVCSLRPGA
+470 NNKNLEVVCSLRSGA

-557 DKEGVGLGLSI
+557 GKEGVGLGLSI
-568 TREAVNMLGG
+568 TREAVSMLGG

-624 PNVINPASIAA
+624 PNVINPAPNAA

-641 ACVKSSSHPI
+641 ACVKSSSHTI

-723 IKTVAMTA
+723 IKTVAITA

-771 VSIPTASVSDAKQD
+771 VSIPTASASDAKQD
-785 TALFAPLLVFAE
+785 TAIFAPLLVFAE

-847 DVEWLIELTPER
+847 DVEWLADLTPER